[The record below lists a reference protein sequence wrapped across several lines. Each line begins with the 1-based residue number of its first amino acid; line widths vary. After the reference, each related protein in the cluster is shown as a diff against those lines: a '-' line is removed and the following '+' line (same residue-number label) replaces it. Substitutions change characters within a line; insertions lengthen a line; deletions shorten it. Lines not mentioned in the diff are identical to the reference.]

1 MLQLHKLL
9 RRQLVALK
17 YLDNSLCMDSALKN
31 VQNVQRE
38 RLNSK
43 ALTSQR
49 RQAPR
54 EKETVVVEEE
64 ETRGPSPPPE
74 NVVVEGVEKH
84 GLIRRKCKR
93 MKKPGAGGRPT
104 DMLRDEGYSIE
115 PDTIPAECYDVEAEV
130 SSENEVD
137 DESPVAVMDGVDEEL
152 ESEVEQERDDGYED
166 EDAVVNEFLGKY
178 TTLFD

>member
-54 EKETVVVEEE
+54 EKETVVVVVVVVEEEEEEEE
-64 ETRGPSPPPE
+64 ETRGPSSPPE
-74 NVVVEGVEKH
+74 NVVVERG
-84 GLIRRKCKR
+84 
-93 MKKPGAGGRPT
+93 
-104 DMLRDEGYSIE
+104 
-115 PDTIPAECYDVEAEV
+115 
-130 SSENEVD
+130 
-137 DESPVAVMDGVDEEL
+137 
-152 ESEVEQERDDGYED
+152 
-166 EDAVVNEFLGKY
+166 
-178 TTLFD
+178 